1 MNLCILELHKM
12 TFTKTTEQS
21 SKYEHLE
28 KMSVTD
34 LLANINNEDKTVPL
48 AVEKALVQ
56 IEILVHQIVA
66 KMKLGGRLFYI
77 GAGTSGRLGI
87 VDASECPPTF
97 GVPFDLVN
105 GIIAG
110 GDKAIRRAVENAED
124 NATQAWIDLQEHNI
138 NENDVVIGIAASG
151 TTPYV
156 IGGIQSCNENNI
168 ITGSISCNAGSPLSQ
183 TAKFP
188 IDVVVGPEF
197 VTGSSRMKA
206 GTAQKLVLNM
216 ISTATMIQLGKVK
229 GNKMVD
235 MQLSNSK
242 LVDRGVKMIM
252 GEILVNY
259 EVAAQ
264 LLKEHGS
271 VRKAVDNYN
280 KQ

>member
-1 MNLCILELHKM
+1 M

-28 KMSVTD
+28 KMSIQE
-34 LLANINNEDKTVPL
+34 LLSNINQEDKTVPF
-48 AVEKALVQ
+48 AVEKAVPQ
-56 IEILVHQIVA
+56 IEILVTQIVA

-97 GVPFDLVN
+97 GVAFDLVN

-110 GDKAIRRAVENAED
+110 GDNAIRRAVENAED
-124 NATQAWIDLQEHNI
+124 NNTQAWKDLQEHNI
-138 NENDVVIGIAASG
+138 TKNDVVIGIAASG

-156 IGGIQSCNENNI
+156 IGGLKACNENNI
-168 ITGSISCNAGSPLSQ
+168 VTGSISCNAGSPLSK

-188 IDVVVGPEF
+188 IEVIVGPEF

-235 MQLSNSK
+235 MQLSNDK

-252 GEILVNY
+252 GEIAVSY
-259 EVAAQ
+259 EKASE
-264 LLKEHGS
+264 LLKKYGS
-271 VRKAVDNYN
+271 VRKAVDNFNSKY
-280 KQ
+280 